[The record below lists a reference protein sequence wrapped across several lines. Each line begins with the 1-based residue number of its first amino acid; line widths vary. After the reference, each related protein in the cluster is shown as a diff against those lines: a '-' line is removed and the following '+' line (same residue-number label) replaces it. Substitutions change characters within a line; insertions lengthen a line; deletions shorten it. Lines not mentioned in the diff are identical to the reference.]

1 MLAACVLQADARA
14 QEAPAAPPLDE
25 TGLMFMGEDLYTVS
39 IASRK
44 AEPLR
49 RAPAAVTVIQG
60 EELQRYRTL
69 ADVLRHVPGFFIDR
83 NEVQGA
89 HFPAGHTGFISGA

>member
-1 MLAACVLQADARA
+1 MALAVFAACVLPVAARA

-60 EELQRYRTL
+60 KPCKTTAPWQRCCATCL
-69 ADVLRHVPGFFIDR
+69 AFLWT
-83 NEVQGA
+83 A
-89 HFPAGHTGFISGA
+89 TS